1 MARGAVGPAIQLTAW
16 TEIKS
21 CRPSSSGAFFTSIAK
36 EGCAFMRTV
45 RFFSQIAVLI
55 AVGSTAIA
63 AQAPTQLP
71 PAIGN
76 APDPVLKQRVDPAS
90 LAAQPA
96 PSLII
101 TSREVLLDLVVTD
114 EHHHPVTGLTSADF
128 TVTEEKQPQVLR
140 HLEEHA
146 TMNAADVAKLKAAP
160 PQPPNTFTN
169 FTPVVNSNAYT
180 VILLD
185 ALNTS
190 IESQMNLRQQLIGY
204 LKHMEPGTPIAIFQL
219 DTEMRLIQG
228 FSTDPQVLLSAAESK
243 RDMPSLQKPI
253 HGDRDYYLR
262 MKNQILGEGMQSIGR
277 YLAGF
282 PGRKNLVWF
291 TGSIPTW
298 LSGSPTVEEVE
309 RRSNN
314 PFRDNFMVYDD
325 AIVGL
330 TDELSLSRVAVYPID
345 ARGLQTLPSYDA
357 SQRRPPSNLGFYNHQ
372 AFQHMQLDQIADA
385 TGGKAYYN
393 TNGLKETL
401 AEIVNNGSNYYTLA
415 YATTNQKWDGKFRHI
430 KIEVN
435 RPGVMLQYRPG
446 YYAVDR
452 TALEQRQLAALQRN
466 MAHGQKPTSAP
477 PESSEDAPVVDENG
491 ATIKRPKEGFD
502 AAMQLGAVPPT
513 EIVFTASVA
522 INNSVVKLSK
532 NDPLPKDNYLKPE
545 YKDKPF
551 RKFDIAIQ
559 TDPHSL
565 NITQSPDGK
574 RHGSLQFVTA
584 LYTPDGEMI
593 DSIQSTVNFD
603 LTDNGYRELL
613 RDGLPMKL
621 QIAVPVKGNYFLRV
635 GIHDL
640 GNDRVGAVE
649 IPVDQVHP
657 NVVPQAMASR

>member
-1 MARGAVGPAIQLTAW
+1 MQALRFLPKAV
-16 TEIKS
+16 
-21 CRPSSSGAFFTSIAK
+21 
-36 EGCAFMRTV
+36 
-45 RFFSQIAVLI
+45 VLI
-55 AVGSTAIA
+55 GVVFQVCA
-63 AQAPTQLP
+63 AQSPSPAQNPAPS
-71 PAIGN
+71 PAPS
-76 APDPVLKQRVDPAS
+76 AVPDPAS

-96 PSLII
+96 PSLTV
-101 TSREVLLDLVVTD
+101 TSREVLLDVVITD
-114 EHHHPVTGLTSADF
+114 EQHHPVTGLTAADF
-128 TVTEEKQPQVLR
+128 TITEEKQPQVLR

-146 TMNAADVAKLKAAP
+146 TLSAADVAKLKAAP
-160 PQPPNTFTN
+160 PLPPNTFSN
-169 FTPVVNSNAYT
+169 FTPVVNSNAFT

-185 ALNTS
+185 ALNTP
-190 IESQMNLRQQLIGY
+190 IESQMNLREQLIAY

-228 FSTDPQVLLSAAESK
+228 FSTDPKVLLAAAESK

-253 HGDRDYYLR
+253 PGNREYYLR
-262 MKNQILGEGMQSIGR
+262 MKNEILGEGMQSIGR

-309 RRSNN
+309 RRAGN
-314 PFRDNFMVYDD
+314 PFKDSFNVYDD
-325 AIVGL
+325 QMAGL
-330 TDELSLSRVAVYPID
+330 TDALSLSRVAVYPID
-345 ARGLQTLPSYDA
+345 ARGLQTLPAFDA
-357 SQRRPPSNLGFYNHQ
+357 SRRGRPGNFGFYNHQ
-372 AFQHMQLDQIADA
+372 AFQHMQLDDIADA

-415 YATTNQKWDGKFRHI
+415 YATTNQQWDGKFRHI
-430 KIEVN
+430 KIAVN
-435 RPGVMLQYRPG
+435 RPGVKLQYRPG

-452 TALEQRQLAALQRN
+452 SQLEQRQLAALQKR
-466 MAHGQKPTSAP
+466 MARGQQPTPAP
-477 PESSEDAPVVDENG
+477 PEASEGSPVVDENG
-491 ATIKRPKEGFD
+491 ATIKKPKGGFD

-513 EIVFTASVA
+513 EIVFSAGLA
-522 INNSVVKLSK
+522 IDNNVVKLGKS
-532 NDPLPKDNYLKPE
+532 DPLPKDNFLKPE
-545 YKDKPF
+545 FKDKPF
-551 RKFDIAIQ
+551 RNFDVAIH
-559 TDPHSL
+559 TDARSL

-584 LYTPDGEMI
+584 VFTPDGDMI
-593 DSIQSTVNFD
+593 NSIQSMVSFD
-603 LTDNGYRELL
+603 LTDAGYRKLL
-613 RDGLPMKL
+613 QSGLPVKQ

-657 NVVPQAMASR
+657 NVVPQALASR